1 MFHLN
6 CWMFFFV
13 YYSCPWNCWVFGP
26 GRWVG
31 FRDTQGGQKT
41 WPQGFWFPTDWWS
54 LKLIGDPCFCLLFF
68 VGTDWWEWTTINMY
82 IYIYIYDIYIYI
94 CVQLFLFTKLIQTYT
109 NNCWLMCGACLTV
122 LVFYPLMSPV
132 GATEICSFP
141 GCGWNHCTTQ
151 AHEPPYIVTTSYP
164 GVVLQRGNVNRP
176 KVNWIC
182 HEFSKW
188 LNLFLRG

>member
-82 IYIYIYDIYIYI
+82 IYIYIYDIYIY
-94 CVQLFLFTKLIQTYT
+94 VFNFFYSQNWYKHIQTIVDWCVEPVSQ
-109 NNCWLMCGACLTV
+109 CWCFILWWV
-122 LVFYPLMSPV
+122 LLEPLKFVVFQAV
-132 GATEICSFP
+132 DG
-141 GCGWNHCTTQ
+141 TT
-151 AHEPPYIVTTSYP
+151 APRRRTSLRILLPPAI
-164 GVVLQRGNVNRP
+164 R
-176 KVNWIC
+176 
-182 HEFSKW
+182 E
-188 LNLFLRG
+188 